1 MKISTSRIAIVPLCL
16 EELELIIISRA
27 EFEKKSGCCAS
38 GIELP
43 PAYCEE
49 LTEMLEQN
57 RDALDKNP
65 NHYLFYTLWVMIH
78 RESKSIV
85 GQFSF
90 NAKPNADGE
99 VEVFFSIKE
108 PYRRRGYAYEVMQG
122 VIGWASE
129 SGLIR
134 KFLVEAD
141 FDNKAAMASL
151 KKLGFRP
158 VLPNDVESD
167 VSPSKY
173 YLRVVKPDT
182 LNEDLDF
189 D

>member
-1 MKISTSRIAIVPLCL
+1 MKISTARIDIVPLCL
-16 EELELIIISRA
+16 DELELIIKSRA
-27 EFEKKSGCCAS
+27 EFEKKSGCCPS

-43 PAYCEE
+43 QAYCEE

-57 RDALDKNP
+57 RDVLTKNP
-65 NHYLFYTLWVMIH
+65 SDFLFYTLWAMIH

-99 VEVFFSIKE
+99 VEVYFSIEK
-108 PYRRRGYAYEVMQG
+108 PFRRKGYAYEVMQG
-122 VIGWASE
+122 VVGWASE

-134 KFLVEAD
+134 KFLIEAD

-167 VSPSKY
+167 VTSSKY
-173 YLRVVKPDT
+173 YLRWFKPDT
-182 LNEDLDF
+182 LTEDLDF